1 MNDHPPSPQTRRREH
16 PDAGSTPPQDAAS
29 VLVIDERSS
38 SDLPVDAARWRALAA
53 AVLGA
58 EAAGPHVE
66 LSVTFVDEA
75 SMADLNERFM
85 GHAGATDVLAFP
97 IDQQAPAEPDLPW
110 LLGDVVICP
119 GVAERNAERH
129 AGSYDDEIALLL
141 VHGVLHLM
149 GMDHGEAADRRA
161 MQARE
166 RELLAAHHGPLSG
179 EPWSAP

>member
-1 MNDHPPSPQTRRREH
+1 
-16 PDAGSTPPQDAAS
+16 
-29 VLVIDERSS
+29 VLVLDEQTTSP
-38 SDLPVDAARWRALAA
+38 LPVDTARWRALAA
-53 AVLGA
+53 AVLA
-58 EAAGPHVE
+58 DEAAGPDAE

-75 SMADLNERFM
+75 PMADLNEQFM

-97 IDQQAPAEPDLPW
+97 IDHAPAEPGGPW

-119 GVAERNAERH
+119 RVAERNAGDH
-129 AGSYDDEIALLL
+129 AGSFDDEVALLV

-149 GMDHGEAADRRA
+149 GMDHGDADERRA

-179 EPWSAP
+179 DPWSAS